1 MGGLLLVGQ
10 SLKRAILTVELYF
23 GKDMMFE
30 WSSLETPYS
39 LSLQQLRRIQG
50 EVLVESPL

>member
-50 EVLVESPL
+50 EVLVEPPL